1 MTEFIRVGEFIDYSP
16 NSTKTQLALAQ
27 ALKLVLKQ
35 AAAFAKLSS
44 AIGLELI
51 EPSEGLARLQKNSP
65 SNLREH

>member
-44 AIGLELI
+44 AIVLELI
-51 EPSEGLARLQKNSP
+51 VPLEGLARLQKNSP
-65 SNLREH
+65 SNPREH